1 VAIRMPD
8 PQQCY
13 IDALW
18 EALHRAIDE
27 EMAEGRME
35 ESEALEYLSDGY
47 PESIDFCAYDDE
59 GRYTDAEEMISSQN
73 AAMDKDAHRQIK
85 WLEQKIHN
93 LYE

>member
-1 VAIRMPD
+1 MAIRMPD

-27 EMAEGRME
+27 EVAEGRLE
-35 ESEALEYLSDGY
+35 EWEALEYLSEGY
-47 PESIDFCAYDDE
+47 PESIDFSTSDDE
-59 GRYTDAEEMISSQN
+59 GRYTDAEEMFESHN
-73 AAMDKDAHRQIK
+73 AVMDKDAHSQIM
-85 WLEQKIHN
+85 WLERKMRN